1 MIKMSVQKLIE
12 WTLLIFIF
20 TVIALV
26 ILMFSS
32 N

>member
-12 WTLLIFIF
+12 WVLLLFIF

>member
-12 WTLLIFIF
+12 WVLLIFIF